1 MSGSHVMVPTNI
13 LRGSVHVHEMRKRKL
28 ILIKEVFSLK
38 KFGGSFNWQDID
50 KLGSLTSITIT
61 WQETSGYDKLKTDGS
76 ALLPWWATFLPAGIW
91 TQASHSALI
100 LVLGMDSKGKEVYV
114 KCGIFFVQS
123 LFFCSLLLYIN
134 KIAQQGAT
142 LLFSV
147 KKMWH
152 IEWECMLHQ

>member
-1 MSGSHVMVPTNI
+1 
-13 LRGSVHVHEMRKRKL
+13 
-28 ILIKEVFSLK
+28 
-38 KFGGSFNWQDID
+38 
-50 KLGSLTSITIT
+50 
-61 WQETSGYDKLKTDGS
+61 
-76 ALLPWWATFLPAGIW
+76 
-91 TQASHSALI
+91 
-100 LVLGMDSKGKEVYV
+100 MDSKGKEVYV

-152 IEWECMLHQ
+152 IE